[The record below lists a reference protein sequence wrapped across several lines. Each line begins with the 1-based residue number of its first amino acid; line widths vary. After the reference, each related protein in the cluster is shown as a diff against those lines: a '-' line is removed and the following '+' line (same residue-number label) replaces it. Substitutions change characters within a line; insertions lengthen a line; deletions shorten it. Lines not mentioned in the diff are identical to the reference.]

1 MPMCNLLE
9 HSGNYSKSSGILLQ
23 YYRDKQAVNDDGEI
37 TDFTEAS
44 ATDLVGLKN

>member
-1 MPMCNLLE
+1 MVIIQKHME
-9 HSGNYSKSSGILLQ
+9 FFLQ

-37 TDFTEAS
+37 TDFAEAS